1 MGFFQFLTQK
11 NPKTIANHN
20 INKKTKKIKTNK
32 QTNINM
38 KIINKKK
45 ISKNKDN
52 KNEYPQIKKYTS
64 CNTKHN

>member
-1 MGFFQFLTQK
+1 
-11 NPKTIANHN
+11 
-20 INKKTKKIKTNK
+20 
-32 QTNINM
+32 M

-45 ISKNKDN
+45 ISKNKDI

>member
-1 MGFFQFLTQK
+1 MGFFSVFDQK
-11 NPKTIANHN
+11 KPKTITNHN
-20 INKKTKKIKTNK
+20 INKKNKKIKTNK

-45 ISKNKDN
+45 ISKNKDI